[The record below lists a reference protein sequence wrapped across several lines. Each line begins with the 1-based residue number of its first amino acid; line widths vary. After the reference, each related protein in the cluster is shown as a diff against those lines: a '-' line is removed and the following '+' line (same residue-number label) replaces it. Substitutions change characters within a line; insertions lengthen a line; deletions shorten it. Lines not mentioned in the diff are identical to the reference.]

1 MLSEELKQ
9 RLVASSENLV
19 HIVVVGTKPDIIKQA
34 PLIHELKKQ
43 NKLFLVCHTGQ
54 HYDYASSEGA
64 LNEFGLTVDINLEIN
79 AGSLPDKLAGIAEK
93 FGGLISEIKDL
104 GKTPVPYVHG
114 DTLTASAAAL
124 GSAYS
129 RVPLAHVEAGLR
141 TLSPRSEIFKRHL
154 QNFNAGTFSF
164 EDYRADLENRE
175 NYEIGSYEPY
185 PEQIDTRLVDQIS
198 GFKFAPVEL
207 NRDMLVNEQQGT
219 DTNIYVVGNTIADA
233 VALSLA
239 RGSDFTVPFEDY
251 LLFSVHRRETCEDE
265 TRFRMVYE
273 AIIDLTKSGN
283 HAIIIKL
290 AMFAQA
296 MDKFLTE
303 TEKDELKNNENILL
317 LDPLARHSDFL
328 KLMQNARLVVADS
341 GGIQEEATVMGV
353 KQVTLRFGSDR
364 PETLFSGHNILA
376 PLIGKD
382 FIRAVIE
389 NSLTVENPSAPL
401 YGKDVSAKMLDI
413 VDNHFAPSRIFLSEE
428 QKFFG
433 QN

>member
-1 MLSEELKQ
+1 MLPEDLKQ
-9 RLVASSENLV
+9 RLVASPEKIV
-19 HIVVVGTKPDIIKQA
+19 HIVVIGTKPDIIKQA
-34 PLIHELKKQ
+34 PLIHELSRE

-64 LNEFGLTVDINLEIN
+64 LNEFDLKVDINLEIK
-79 AGSLPDKLAGIAEK
+79 ADTLPEKLAGIAEK
-93 FGGLISEIKDL
+93 FGALISEIVAL

-141 TLSPRSEIFKRHL
+141 TLSPRSEIFKKHL
-154 QNFNAGTFSF
+154 LDFNSGAFSF
-164 EDYRADLENRE
+164 ENYCADLKNRD
-175 NYEIGSYEPY
+175 NYEIGSFEPY

-207 NRDMLVNEQQGT
+207 NRDMLINEQQGS
-219 DTNIYVVGNTIADA
+219 DKNIYVVGNTIADA
-233 VALSLA
+233 VAESLA
-239 RGSDFTVPFEDY
+239 RGSDLTVPFDDY

-265 TRFRMVYE
+265 TRFRMIYD
-273 AIIDLTKSGN
+273 AIQNLTNSGN
-283 HAIIIKL
+283 RAIIIKL
-290 AMFAQA
+290 AMFVQA
-296 MDKFLTE
+296 MDKFLSE
-303 TEKDELKNNENILL
+303 AEKNELKNNKNILL

-382 FIRAVIE
+382 FIRTIIE
-389 NSLTVENPSAPL
+389 NSLTVENPKAPL
-401 YGKDVSAKMLDI
+401 YGENVSAKMLAL
-413 VDNHFAPSRIFLSEE
+413 VDAHFAPSRIFLSEE

-433 QN
+433 A